1 MLEKLLGLFKN
12 DAQKNR
18 DEQYLN
24 ESVDIY
30 QLEQRMNGLDN
41 ERSNYMSNP
50 FNAEYYRR

>member
-1 MLEKLLGLFKN
+1 MLEKLLNLFKS

-30 QLEQRMNGLDN
+30 QLEQRMNGLQN
-41 ERSNYMSNP
+41 ERSNYMSNA